1 MASNVTEYPPQV
13 QYIINNPTKTMG
25 TWFCGGFGDF
35 LLMGAVLS
43 MTASY
48 WVQYGSTDAL
58 VHRLFVVVSF
68 ILNAL
73 LSIQFATILWH
84 KLIVGFGDYLAA
96 AYSSPWYATIQPLT
110 CEIVLFVSQLFFIV
124 RLWRMLGGL
133 RFLLVLLVPTMLMG
147 LAGFIALTTQIYM
160 MSSVETMSNLTKTFY
175 VASVGVVA
183 SDVIVTGAS
192 SYYLNKFKTGFKR
205 TDSLIARLLHLT
217 WVTAA
222 FPMVCSTLCLIFYVT
237 LSSTG
242 NSTFAAFNM
251 IAPKLYTVSML
262 YTLNSRQMLGERDSA
277 FCMSTDVNVNI
288 TSDTVRFTDGRA
300 GADTS
305 LNFTK
310 PETSVDESDDTKS
323 HPV

>member
-1 MASNVTEYPPQV
+1 MSFNVTEYPPQV
-13 QYIINNPTKTMG
+13 QYIIDNPTKTMG

-35 LLMGAVLS
+35 LLMGAILS
-43 MTASY
+43 MTAGY

-58 VHRLFVVVSF
+58 
-68 ILNAL
+68 
-73 LSIQFATILWH
+73 
-84 KLIVGFGDYLAA
+84 LIVGFGDYISA
-96 AYSSPWYATIQPLT
+96 AYSSPWYTTIEPLT
-110 CEIVLFVSQLFFIV
+110 AEVVLFVSQMFFIV

-133 RFLLVLLVPTMLMG
+133 RFLLVPLVPTMLMG
-147 LAGFIALTTQIYM
+147 LSGFIAITIQIYM
-160 MSSVETMSNLTKTFY
+160 MSSVETMANLTKTFY

-183 SDVIVTGAS
+183 SDVIVTVAS
-192 SYYLNKFKTGFKR
+192 SYYLNKFKTGYKR

-222 FPMVCSTLCLIFYVT
+222 FPMICSTLNLIFYVT

-242 NSTFAAFNM
+242 NSTFIAFNM

-262 YTLNSRQMLGERDSA
+262 YTLNSRQALGERDSA

-300 GADTS
+300 GGDTS
-305 LNFTK
+305 LKFAN
-310 PETSVDESDDTKS
+310 PETFVDDGDDTKS